1 MVLINRVNIQPEELP
16 LLYHVNS
23 MDVYNLLQDIGSSKI
38 IIDLRTKE
46 QYEKN
51 HIRTSVNIP
60 PPPSTTPLYENGEI
74 KEFNLSKYIGSNVT
88 AKHWNLIFQKLIVY
102 SDKPFLYNIDELEKT
117 ISTTTITTTATTT
130 TTTTTTSN
138 SIGSDQDII
147 KSLKVSDWDK
157 VVLRHFLLKKKKT
170 KVIIYQGGFDQFQ
183 KDYSFMCNPSS
194 SPSSSSGGG
203 GGSQLYPSEIIKDF
217 LYLGGAE
224 NAGNR
229 QQLINLKITHLVN
242 MAGELDDVYPHLYK
256 YYRANLDDRPKAN
269 IYEHFE
275 PVIQFINDCKKQ
287 GGRVL
292 IHCAMGISRS
302 TTVVLAY
309 LMKED
314 HMTYSDAFTFCK
326 QKRSC
331 INPNFGFV
339 KQLKDY
345 QQHLTLEWEK
355 QEKLKKQQQQT
366 LNINNNNTGI
376 PLSKKL
382 QLDVSDPLSNSSPSS
397 PLISSTLPIPE
408 TPPAII
414 LKNEVASPCPIK
426 TTTSSTTI
434 NNKGQQQDKA
444 QEEKDSIFS
453 YADKQEKMTHPTL
466 HSPIELPQSS
476 L

>member
-1 MVLINRVNIQPEELP
+1 MVLINRINVQPEELP

-60 PPPSTTPLYENGEI
+60 PPPITTPLYENGEI
-74 KEFNLSKYIGSNVT
+74 KEFNMSKYIGSNVT

-117 ISTTTITTTATTT
+117 ISSS
-130 TTTTTTSN
+130 SN
-138 SIGSDQDII
+138 SSGSDQDII
-147 KSLKVSDWDK
+147 KTLKITDWDK
-157 VVLRHFLLKKKKT
+157 AVLRHFLLKKKKT
-170 KVIIYQGGFDQFQ
+170 KVIIYQGGFNQFQ
-183 KDYSFMCNPSS
+183 KDYSFMCNGSNTSS
-194 SPSSSSGGG
+194 GGGGGGG

-217 LYLGGAE
+217 LYLGGVE

-229 QQLINLKITHLVN
+229 QQLTNLKITHIVN
-242 MAGELDDVYPHLYK
+242 MASELDDVYPHLYK

-269 IYEHFE
+269 IYDHFE

-287 GGRVL
+287 GGRIL

-314 HMTYSDAFTFCK
+314 RMTYTEAFSFCK

-355 QEKLKKQQQQT
+355 QEKLKKQQNT
-366 LNINNNNTGI
+366 LDNNIE

-397 PLISSTLPIPE
+397 PLISSTLPIAE

-426 TTTSSTTI
+426 TI
-434 NNKGQQQDKA
+434 NVDNNKNKE
-444 QEEKDSIFS
+444 QEEKEKEKDSIFS
-453 YADKQEKMTHPTL
+453 YADKQEKMTHQTL
-466 HSPIELPQSS
+466 HSPIDLPQSS

>member
-1 MVLINRVNIQPEELP
+1 MVLINRVNIKPEELP

-60 PPPSTTPLYENGEI
+60 PPPPTTPLYENGEI

-117 ISTTTITTTATTT
+117 ISTTTTTTTTS

-170 KVIIYQGGFDQFQ
+170 KVIIYQGGFNQFQ
-183 KDYSFMCNPSS
+183 KDYSFMCNGSNP
-194 SPSSSSGGG
+194 PSSSSSGG

-217 LYLGGAE
+217 LYLGGVE

-229 QQLINLKITHLVN
+229 QQLINLKITHIVN

-287 GGRVL
+287 GGRIL

-314 HMTYSDAFTFCK
+314 HMTYTDAFTFCK

-366 LNINNNNTGI
+366 LNNTES
-376 PLSKKL
+376 LSKKL

-414 LKNEVASPCPIK
+414 LKNEVASPCP
-426 TTTSSTTI
+426 TTTI
-434 NNKGQQQDKA
+434 NNKG

>member
-1 MVLINRVNIQPEELP
+1 MVLINRVNIKPEELP

-38 IIDLRTKE
+38 IIDLRSKE

-51 HIRTSVNIP
+51 HVKTSVNIP
-60 PPPSTTPLYENGEI
+60 PPPTTTPLYENGEI

-117 ISTTTITTTATTT
+117 IS
-130 TTTTTTSN
+130 SN
-138 SIGSDQDII
+138 IDSGSISGNNSDQDII
-147 KSLKVSDWDK
+147 KSLKISDWDK

-170 KVIIYQGGFDQFQ
+170 KVIIYQSGFNQFQ
-183 KDYSFMCNPSS
+183 KDYPFMCNGTI
-194 SPSSSSGGG
+194 SSSSSG

-224 NAGNR
+224 NAGSR
-229 QQLINLKITHLVN
+229 QQLINLKITHIVN
-242 MAGELDDVYPHLYK
+242 MAGELDDIYPHLYK

-275 PVIQFINDCKKQ
+275 PVIEFIDDCKKQ
-287 GGRVL
+287 GGRILV
-292 IHCAMGISRS
+292 HCAMGISRS

-314 HMTYSDAFTFCK
+314 HMTYTDAFTFCK

-345 QQHLTLEWEK
+345 QQHLELEE
-355 QEKLKKQQQQT
+355 QERIKKQQQQQIS
-366 LNINNNNTGI
+366 LDSNINSNHI
-376 PLSKKL
+376 IEPLSKKL
-382 QLDVSDPLSNSSPSS
+382 QLDVSDPLLNSSPSS
-397 PLISSTLPIPE
+397 PLISSTLPVPEIP
-408 TPPAII
+408 PPII
-414 LKNEVASPCPIK
+414 LKNEVSSPCLSHITPP
-426 TTTSSTTI
+426 TI
-434 NNKGQQQDKA
+434 NDKEKQ

-466 HSPIELPQSS
+466 HSPLELPQSS

>member
-60 PPPSTTPLYENGEI
+60 PPPTTTPLYENGEI

-117 ISTTTITTTATTT
+117 ISTTSS
-130 TTTTTTSN
+130 SN
-138 SIGSDQDII
+138 GSDQDII

-170 KVIIYQGGFDQFQ
+170 KVIIYQGGFSQFQ
-183 KDYSFMCNPSS
+183 KDYSFMCNGSNN
-194 SPSSSSGGG
+194 SSSSSSSSSGGGGG

-217 LYLGGAE
+217 LYLGGVE

-229 QQLINLKITHLVN
+229 QQLINLKITHIVN
-242 MAGELDDVYPHLYK
+242 MASELDDVYPHLYK

-269 IYEHFE
+269 IYDHFE

-314 HMTYSDAFTFCK
+314 HMTYTDAFTFCK

-355 QEKLKKQQQQT
+355 QEKLKKQI
-366 LNINNNNTGI
+366 LVNNNNNNNNTE

-414 LKNEVASPCPIK
+414 LKNEVTSPYPIK
-426 TTTSSTTI
+426 ITTT
-434 NNKGQQQDKA
+434 NNKGQQDK